1 MVLEGTGMHDSRV
14 KLLTKIAILGAISF
28 ILMAFDFPIP
38 FIPSFYK
45 IDFSEVFILIGGF
58 ALGPV
63 PAAIIE
69 AVKVLLKLL
78 IKGTD
83 TAYVGD
89 LANFIIGCALV
100 VPASMI
106 YHRNKTRKGA
116 VTGMI
121 TGVLVMTVVG
131 VIVNYFVLLPAYS
144 FFYRLPMDVLIG
156 MGSALIP
163 LIKDKL
169 TFVLLATTPFNLV
182 KGLLVSLLTMLVYKR
197 VSPLLHR

>member
-1 MVLEGTGMHDSRV
+1 MQDSRV
-14 KLLTKIAILGAISF
+14 KLLTKIAILGTISF

-38 FIPSFYK
+38 MIPVFYK

-58 ALGPV
+58 ALGPM
-63 PAAIIE
+63 PAAVIE
-69 AVKVLLKLL
+69 ALKVILKLL

-83 TAYVGD
+83 TAYIGD
-89 LANFIIGCALV
+89 IANFIIGCALV
-100 VPASMI
+100 IPASWI

-116 VTGMI
+116 ITGMI
-121 TGVLVMTVVG
+121 TGVLIMTVIG

-144 FFYRLPMDVLIG
+144 YFYHLPMDKLIG
-156 MGSALIP
+156 MGTALIP

-169 TFVLLATTPFNLV
+169 TFVLLATTPFNLI
-182 KGLLVSLLTMLVYKR
+182 KGFLVSLLTTLVYKR

>member
-1 MVLEGTGMHDSRV
+1 
-14 KLLTKIAILGAISF
+14 
-28 ILMAFDFPIP
+28 LM
-38 FIPSFYK
+38 
-45 IDFSEVFILIGGF
+45 
-58 ALGPV
+58 
-63 PAAIIE
+63 
-69 AVKVLLKLL
+69 

-89 LANFIIGCALV
+89 IANFIIGCAMV
-100 VPASMI
+100 IPASLI

-116 VTGMI
+116 ITGMI

-144 FFYRLPMDVLIG
+144 YFYHLPMDKLIG
-156 MGSALIP
+156 MGSAMIP

-169 TFVLLATTPFNLV
+169 TFVLLATTPFNLI
-182 KGLLVSLLTMLVYKR
+182 KGFLVSLITMLVYKR

>member
-1 MVLEGTGMHDSRV
+1 MQDTRV
-14 KLLTKIAILGAISF
+14 KLLTKIAVLGTISF

-38 FIPSFYK
+38 LIPPFYK

-58 ALGPV
+58 ALGPL
-63 PAAIIE
+63 PAAAIE
-69 AVKVLLKLL
+69 ALKVILKLL

-89 LANFIIGCALV
+89 IANFIIGCAMV
-100 VPASMI
+100 IPASWI

-116 VTGMI
+116 ITGMI
-121 TGVLVMTVVG
+121 TGVLVMTAVG
-131 VIVNYFVLLPAYS
+131 VIVNYFILLPAYS
-144 FFYRLPMDVLIG
+144 YFYHLPMDKLIG

-169 TFVLLATTPFNLV
+169 TFVLLATTPFNLI
-182 KGLLVSLLTMLVYKR
+182 KGFLVSLITMLVYKR